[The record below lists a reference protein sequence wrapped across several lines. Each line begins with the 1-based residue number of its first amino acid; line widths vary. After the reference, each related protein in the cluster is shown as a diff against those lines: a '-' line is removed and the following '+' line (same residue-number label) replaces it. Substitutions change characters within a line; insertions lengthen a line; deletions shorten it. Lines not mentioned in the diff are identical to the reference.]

1 MSCYPPANDAG
12 ERPAWP
18 PGFGIVTGQGIAGV
32 GTLIALVEDQDA
44 ELLLT
49 LAQAALLP
57 IVGQMREVHENISEV
72 DSQIHAW
79 HRSNELS
86 RRLETIPG
94 IGPITASA
102 IAATV
107 ADATLFKSGRQLAA
121 WIGLVPR
128 QNSSGGKDRLG
139 RISKQGDPYLR
150 RLLVVG
156 AHAVFRFSGKG
167 KAAFTRWA
175 AELLAK
181 KPSNI
186 QRRRR
191 RLGEQD
197 GEDRLGADDDRPM
210 F

>member
-1 MSCYPPANDAG
+1 MARYDPQT
-12 ERPAWP
+12 P
-18 PGFGIVTGQGIAGV
+18 PGGHAGRFVPVKSQEQQSVLMLHRV
-32 GTLIALVEDQDA
+32 G
-44 ELLLT
+44 ELLIRQRTML
-49 LAQAALLP
+49 
-57 IVGQMREVHENISEV
+57 VNEKISEM

-107 ADATLFKSGRQLAA
+107 ADATLFKPGRQLAA
-121 WIGLVPR
+121 WIGLVLR

-156 AHAVFRFSGKG
+156 AHAVLRFSGKG
-167 KAAFTRWA
+167 KAASTRWA

-181 KPSNI
+181 KP
-186 QRRRR
+186 
-191 RLGEQD
+191 
-197 GEDRLGADDDRPM
+197 
-210 F
+210 